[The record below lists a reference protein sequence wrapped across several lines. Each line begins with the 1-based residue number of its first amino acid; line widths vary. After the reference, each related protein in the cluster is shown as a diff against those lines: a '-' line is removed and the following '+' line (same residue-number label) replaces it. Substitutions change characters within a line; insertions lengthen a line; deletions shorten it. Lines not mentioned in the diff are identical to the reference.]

1 MLHAMVQGA
10 AANRDRGDRRGSR
23 ALGALVVL
31 LLACSVVSTGC
42 GLFDKKVDVLLIGD
56 SIMNQSGL
64 FGEAYLI
71 DEPGVG
77 KASTHVEAVNGSG
90 LLTPSLYDWQ
100 AKARDLIDTYQPKVV
115 IVLFIGNYSDTALWK
130 GPDGTPIPNDYGP
143 AFFTEWGKQAEKLN
157 ATLSSGGAQVDWV
170 LPPPLAG
177 DEGKRRQLG
186 MHDTYVELQKRV
198 PSIALIDA
206 VPALG
211 GAAGEWVWRRPGVD
225 GGEVTVR
232 QGDSVHLTDDGGRL
246 LAKEMAKVAGPQL
259 LAQRAKADA

>member
-1 MLHAMVQGA
+1 MVQGA
-10 AANRDRGDRRGSR
+10 AANRGRTTARGRR
-23 ALGALVVL
+23 AWAVLLVL
-31 LLACSVVSTGC
+31 LLTTTVAATGC

-77 KASTHVEAVNGSG
+77 DASTHVEAVNGTG
-90 LLTPSLYDWQ
+90 LLTPGVYDWQ
-100 AKARDLIDTYQPKVV
+100 TKARDLIETYQPKVV
-115 IVLFIGNYSDTALWK
+115 VVLFIGNYSDTDLWK
-130 GPDGTPIPNDYGP
+130 GPDGTPVPNDYGP
-143 AFFTEWGKQAEKLN
+143 VFFSEWGAQAEKLTT
-157 ATLSSGGAQVDWV
+157 TLASGGAQVDWV

-177 DEGKRRQLG
+177 DEGKRRQMG
-186 MHDTYVELQKRV
+186 MRDTYLELQKRV
-198 PSIALIDA
+198 PTITLIDA
-206 VPALG
+206 VPVLG

-259 LAQRAKADA
+259 LAQRAKAA